1 MSIWN
6 ELETLAHQ
14 TSELD
19 MHPRLQENWRIA
31 QGELESLNNATA
43 SIANIGLENNQPII
57 DAFFAMKMKKTEEL
71 DIMGYTPRI
80 GYLGAPVDMWEIP
93 ASFIMTIGS
102 STSPKAAT
110 ILVQY
115 TDINDKGYGDL
126 ASATF
131 TVDHVWDTLELAEER
146 LLRVVRA
153 ISTIKAVEAES
164 LRANGE
170 ARVKASYGPSF

>member
-6 ELETLAHQ
+6 ELGTLAHE

-31 QGELESLNNATA
+31 QGELESLSKATA
-43 SIANIGLENNQPII
+43 SIANLGLDDSKPII
-57 DAFFAMKMKKTEEL
+57 DAFFAMKMKKTDEL
-71 DIMGYTPRI
+71 EIMGYTPRV
-80 GYLGAPVDMWEIP
+80 GYLGAPVDMWEVP
-93 ASFIMTIGS
+93 ASFVMTLGS
-102 STSPKAAT
+102 SSSPKAAT

-131 TVDHVWDTLELAEER
+131 TVDNVWDTLELAEER
-146 LLRVVRA
+146 LLRIVRA
-153 ISTIKAVEAES
+153 IATVKAVEAES